1 MIWDADNDLTE
12 AIAMVRSASTDARKT
27 FAESYGRMFRRTGRL
42 DRLGVP
48 VDESRSAM
56 GAAISQA
63 SDAVTAAIGA
73 EVVRL
78 NELRQRAVSAA
89 AMSSFPP
96 AVVETAETL
105 RVPEVVGAAYDH
117 LTGAFNG
124 YGDDNTRADTWTGS
138 DSTYAVELPDG
149 RTAWIVSDTFLG
161 TIETD
166 GSHSDE
172 AHLVPNAIVVQ
183 DGETFTTYVGGTADE
198 PRALLDLGDH
208 GWPDGRVAWAGAAQ
222 IHDGT
227 LEVLYRVHEWSDGW
241 HYGNVIATFDLD
253 DLRRPP
259 TVRPLEVR
267 EGVLWGSAVHRNGGY
282 TYVYGTED
290 RHDVKY
296 LQVARVEGDSLT
308 GTWEFLT
315 DDGTWSADERDAD
328 RRLAGVANE
337 FSVTPMG
344 DAFLLVTHDTTQ
356 PYGADIVGYVA
367 PTPYGPFVDMT
378 VLYTTPETGAHGVY
392 GDPGLYTYNA
402 QAHPH
407 VDRGP
412 NRLLVS
418 YSVHGTT
425 AEGPSEVVMTDASVY
440 RPRFVT
446 IEFGG

>member
-1 MIWDADNDLTE
+1 MIWGADNDLTE
-12 AIAMVRSASTDARKT
+12 AIVMARSASTDARKAFVET
-27 FAESYGRMFRRTGRL
+27 YGRMSRRTRRL

-48 VDESRSAM
+48 AAESRSAM
-56 GAAISQA
+56 GEAISQA
-63 SDAVTAAIGA
+63 SDTVTAAIAA
-73 EVVRL
+73 EIARL
-78 NELRQRAVSAA
+78 NDLRQEVVSAA

-96 AVVETAETL
+96 AVVATADTL
-105 RVPEVVGAAYDH
+105 RVPEVVSAEH
-117 LTGAFNG
+117 HQLTGDFNA
-124 YGDDNTRADTWTGS
+124 YGDDNTRTDTWTGS

-161 TIETD
+161 TVEAD
-166 GSHSDE
+166 GSRRDDTD
-172 AHLVPNAIVVQ
+172 LVPNAIVIQ
-183 DGETFTTYVGGTADE
+183 DGKTFTTLVGGTAEE
-198 PRALLDLGDH
+198 PRGLLDLSEL
-208 GWPDGRVAWAGAAQ
+208 GWPNGRVAWAGATQ

-253 DLRRPP
+253 DLRRAPV
-259 TVRPLEVR
+259 VRPLDVSQ
-267 EGVLWGSAVHRNGGY
+267 GVLWGSAVHRHGGY

-296 LQVARVEGDSLT
+296 LQVARIEGDSLT
-308 GTWEFLT
+308 GSWEFLT
-315 DDGTWSADERDAD
+315 DDGTWSADDRDAH

-356 PYGADIVGYVA
+356 PYGADIVGFVA
-367 PTPYGPFVDMT
+367 PTPYGPFVDKT
-378 VLYTTPETGAHGVY
+378 VLYTTPETGADGVY

-407 VDRGP
+407 IARDP
-412 NRLLVS
+412 NHLMVS

-425 AEGPSEVVMTDASVY
+425 AEGPSELVLTDVSVY

-446 IEFGG
+446 IEFG